1 MVNKQEASQPA
12 QPDSRHQFD
21 LELQVAE
28 LMAQNAQLKQQV
40 SDLHIALSTTAEHGD
55 AIEAE
60 LHHANQR
67 LRYEVDERTRAQSTL
82 QTILE
87 TVSRDKSDLELMLQ
101 ATAEHGDILE
111 YQLYTQAVETMRR
124 SEELFRAISESTSV
138 LMILTQ
144 EPDGAIAYANSVSGS
159 CLGLAVSQLLG
170 QSLQTYFAN
179 PADHQ
184 LMQHLLHQQGF
195 VHNYEIQVR
204 RADGALLWVSASAQ
218 PLRLAERATVLTT
231 LYDIS
236 DRKQAEAA
244 LRASEDALRQQ
255 TLELEQR
262 VEQRTDQLRQAEA
275 MYRSIFE
282 NAVEGIFQLSAQ
294 GQFLAANPALA
305 RLYGYDSPEE
315 LIATVAQVGQQ
326 VYVQPRRWD
335 ELSAYLKGFDEVE
348 DFESQVQ
355 RKDGRVLWVSENV
368 RVVKDIAGR
377 LQHYEGSV
385 RDITDRKATEAE
397 LHKQRIRSERLL
409 LNVLPQAVAERLKRG
424 ETRIADSFSR
434 ATVLFADIANFTHL
448 SAQISPRELIDLLN
462 NVFSAFD
469 HLADRYNLEKIKTIG
484 DAYMVVGGI
493 PSPTPEHEAAVA
505 HMALGMQRA
514 IAQFKT
520 PEEQPITLR
529 VGIHTGPVVA
539 GVIGTRKFTY
549 DLWGDTVNVASRME
563 LQGEPG
569 RIQVT
574 APVYERLS
582 DRFEFLS
589 RGPIE
594 IRGKGT
600 MHTYWL
606 MQARPE
612 EG

>member
-1 MVNKQEASQPA
+1 MVNKQEAGQPA
-12 QPDSRHQFD
+12 QPDSHPQPDF
-21 LELQVAE
+21 ELQVAE
-28 LMAQNAQLKQQV
+28 LMAQNAQLRQQV
-40 SDLHIALSTTAEHGD
+40 SDLHIALSTTVEHGD

-60 LHHANQR
+60 LHNANQR
-67 LRYEVDERTRAQSTL
+67 LHYEVAERTRAQSTL

-159 CLGLAVSQLLG
+159 CLALAVSQLLG
-170 QSLQTYFAN
+170 QPLQAYFAN
-179 PADHQ
+179 PADYQ
-184 LMQHLLHQQGF
+184 QMQQVLHQQGF
-195 VHNYEIQVR
+195 VHNYEMQVR
-204 RADGALLWVSASAQ
+204 RADGELLWVSASAQ
-218 PLRLAERATVLTT
+218 PLRLAERATLLTT

-244 LRASEDALRQQ
+244 LRASEEALRQQ

-262 VEQRTDQLRQAEA
+262 VEQRTAQLRQAEA

-305 RLYGYDSPEE
+305 RLYGYNSPED
-315 LIATVAQVGQQ
+315 LIATVAHVGQQ
-326 VYVQPRRWD
+326 VYVQPRRWE

-355 RKDGRVLWVSENV
+355 RQDGRVLWVSENV

-424 ETRIADSFSR
+424 ETRIADNFSR
-434 ATVLFADIANFTHL
+434 ATVLFADIANFTRL

-462 NVFSAFD
+462 NIFSAFD
-469 HLADRYNLEKIKTIG
+469 DLADRYHLEKIKTIG
-484 DAYMVVGGI
+484 DAYMLVGGI

-505 HMALGMQRA
+505 RMALGMQRA

-520 PEEQPITLR
+520 PEGQPITLR

-574 APVYERLS
+574 APVYERLN
-582 DRFEFLS
+582 DRFEFLA

-606 MQARPE
+606 MQARR
-612 EG
+612 EGD